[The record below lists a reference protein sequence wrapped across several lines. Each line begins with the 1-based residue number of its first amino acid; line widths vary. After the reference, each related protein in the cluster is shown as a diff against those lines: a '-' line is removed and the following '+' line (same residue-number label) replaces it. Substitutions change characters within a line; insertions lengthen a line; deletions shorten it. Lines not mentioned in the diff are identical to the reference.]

1 MSETKRLEELR
12 GFLMDLKDSI
22 ADTMVQISDEGE
34 GEDVVPIDKAV
45 KFMDYNL
52 FLLVIVHCL
61 EIIDDTDYHVE
72 QMASKIDEI
81 LGGK

>member
-1 MSETKRLEELR
+1 MSETERINELR

-34 GEDVVPIDKAV
+34 GEDFVPTDKAV

-52 FLLVIVHCL
+52 FLLVILHCL
-61 EIIDDTDYHVE
+61 EIIDDTDYQVE
-72 QMASKIDEI
+72 QMALKIDEI